1 MKINC
6 AQLNILTNVIKLGF
20 NRYKILYTLSFISI
34 ISILVETL
42 SMSFLSSI
50 AGNHYLIFNSFL
62 SKTNPLL
69 VFIIV
74 LILFLIRFVSMS
86 YIESRYIFIARSFQH
101 YLSTKTFKKIL
112 SEKLNIIERHEVG
125 YFTSMAGDEA
135 SKCSEILNSF
145 LRVVNSVFIGI
156 FYFAMILYFDFNFLY
171 VLLIFFS
178 INYFILN
185 KIMKKIYT
193 LGNESLHLSRSAG
206 SLFLDAFNSLRTIKS
221 FGVSAFIEEKY
232 SQKMLQYQLT
242 NFKISSWSIFNK
254 IFPVIILFSLLAVYV
269 LIDINYIH
277 KLNITYLLALFFML
291 MRLLTIIG
299 ELFQTS
305 STVIS
310 NLKLTNDIISFSKS
324 IKTGRDGFK
333 LLKVENIH
341 VSNIAFSHDHHNRI
355 FDNLNL
361 EFEKGYSYAIIGK
374 TGSGKSTLLDL
385 IMNFN
390 IPNKGV
396 ININKVNSVEYDE
409 AEFVNKILYVGQD
422 SMIFNDSVIY
432 NLQLGSN
439 YDINKINDT
448 LKLVDLYDTIYS
460 FENGINHFLNYRG
473 TNISGGQKQR
483 LNLVRALLREPEV
496 LILDESVNALDSETR
511 LNVVKNIIDEYKNKI
526 VIFVTHDKDILTLVD
541 NVINLDKINKK

>member
-1 MKINC
+1 MKINFT
-6 AQLNILTNVIKLGF
+6 QINILTNVIKLGF
-20 NRYKILYTLSFISI
+20 NRYKILYALSFISI

-50 AGNHYLIFNSFL
+50 AGNHYLIFNGLL

-74 LILFLIRFVSMS
+74 LILFLIRFASMS
-86 YIESRYIFIARSFQH
+86 YIESRYIFVARSFQH

-185 KIMKKIYT
+185 KIMIKIYN

-232 SQKMLQYQLT
+232 SEKMLQYQLT

-254 IFPVIILFSLLAVYV
+254 IFPVIILFSLLAIYV
-269 LIDINYIH
+269 LIDIYYIH

-324 IKTGRDGFK
+324 INTGREGFK
-333 LLKVENIH
+333 LLDVENIQ
-341 VSNIAFSHDHHNRI
+341 VSNIAFSHDHHNQI
-355 FDNLNL
+355 FDNLNI

-390 IPNKGV
+390 MPNKGL
-396 ININKVNSVEYDE
+396 ININNVNSVEYNE
-409 AEFVNKILYVGQD
+409 TEFVNKILYVGQD
-422 SMIFNDSVIY
+422 SMIFNESILY
-432 NLQLGSN
+432 NLQMGSN
-439 YDINKINDT
+439 YDINKIDDI
-448 LKLVDLYDTIYS
+448 LKLVDLYNTIYS
-460 FENGINHFLNYRG
+460 FQDGINHFLNYRG

-511 LNVVKNIIDEYKNKI
+511 LSVVKNIIEEYKNKI

-541 NVINLDKINKK
+541 NVINLDTINKK